1 MAIAVVVA
9 GFDPET
15 DERIA
20 EFRAMVRSLGGRA
33 PVNPANRP
41 HLTLTAASVDD
52 PEVIV
57 KLTRRIARRHAP
69 MRLRM
74 LTVGSFGRGDVVW
87 LGPRLSAP
95 LKDLQRDVYATLV
108 DAGHEPAFA
117 GQSDPRGWRPHCTIA
132 RQLTPAVLGEVEDR
146 FRAFNFTVD
155 ALATIVVGGHGDVGY
170 APLKG

>member
-1 MAIAVVVA
+1 MAIAVVCA
-9 GFDPET
+9 AFDPET
-15 DERIA
+15 DDRIA
-20 EFRAMVRSLGGRA
+20 EIRAMVRSLGGRA

-41 HLTLTAASVDD
+41 HLTLTAASVED

-57 KLTRRIARRHAP
+57 RLTKRIARRHAP
-69 MRLRM
+69 MQLRM
-74 LTVGSFGRGDVVW
+74 LSVGSFGRGDVVW

-95 LKDLQRDVYATLV
+95 LKQLQRDVYATLV

-132 RQLTPAVLGEVEDR
+132 RRLAPDVFAEVQER
-146 FRAFNFTVD
+146 FRPFTFTVD
-155 ALATIVVGGHGDVGY
+155 ALATITVGGHGDVGH